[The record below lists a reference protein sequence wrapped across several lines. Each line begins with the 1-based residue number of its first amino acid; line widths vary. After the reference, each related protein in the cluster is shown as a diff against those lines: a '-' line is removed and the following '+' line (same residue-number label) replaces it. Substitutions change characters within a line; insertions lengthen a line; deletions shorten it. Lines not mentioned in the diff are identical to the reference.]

1 MEVKRNY
8 KKEWER
14 EKETKTSRLI
24 KIDKKLWEELNTK
37 LKAENKTFSGL
48 VHEAIF
54 RYLDEKKGNKK

>member
-54 RYLDEKKGNKK
+54 RYLDEKKENKK